1 MAARKRKTMGER
13 PLAPRGNA
21 EGLATIRMWTNAI
34 ETAMIKR
41 YVGNAPTLK
50 AIRAVVRNTLRD
62 IGRIKP
68 LALSDC
74 PDNLIHQPGCN
85 CADPAI

>member
-1 MAARKRKTMGER
+1 MAARKRKTLDKR
-13 PLAPRGNA
+13 PLAPRGDA
-21 EGLATIRMWTNAI
+21 AGLATIRMWTNAI

-50 AIRAVVRNTLRD
+50 AIRAVVRGTLRD
-62 IGRIKP
+62 IGKIKP
-68 LALSDC
+68 LAISDC
-74 PDNLIHQPGCN
+74 PDSLMHQPECY